1 MTIFDFI
8 YLYFTSFLLFYD
20 YSQTSKDYWTGIS
33 KMADLASK
41 FLLLYIRNELSIY
54 IEISGGN
61 ELSIYIE
68 ISGGNTPAFGGHV
81 ANFM

>member
-1 MTIFDFI
+1 
-8 YLYFTSFLLFYD
+8 
-20 YSQTSKDYWTGIS
+20 
-33 KMADLASK
+33 MADLASK